1 MKKYALAVEV
11 DPAGIFEVFEIVA
24 VPDEYP
30 NIQSAWSEGISR
42 GVPSLIRVS
51 GVSGISSGDR
61 YIDGS
66 FINNSETNSVDL
78 SEEVEVFASVS
89 DSTVFGYI
97 SVEVN
102 TFAAEKYLAATQE
115 KTIVFDVTND
125 PTVVSG
131 VLWDGTQVI

>member
-1 MKKYALAVEV
+1 MKKYALAVEI
-11 DPAGIFEVFEIVA
+11 DPAGIFEVFEILT
-24 VPDEYP
+24 VPDDYP
-30 NIQSAWSEGISR
+30 NIQSTWSTGISR

-51 GVSGISSGDR
+51 GVSGISSGDS

-78 SEEVEVFASVS
+78 SEDVEVFASVS

-115 KTIVFDVTND
+115 KTIVFDVTDD

-131 VLWDGTQVI
+131 ILWDGTKVI